1 MDRSVT
7 APSALASSTQLTAI
21 ELKQAFDDAKRYA
34 RKSRSAATWRAY
46 QSDWRQFET
55 WCVKLNLEAL
65 PATPETVS
73 MFVASQAAAGL
84 NPSTLSRRLCAIRLV
99 HLGAGHASPHNALK
113 VTEVMRGIRRDW
125 ARPPEKK
132 IAAIDDD
139 IKRMADAVDP
149 ETAKGLRDRAL
160 LLFGFA
166 GAFRRSELVAVNT
179 WDCIEHDEGLKVT
192 IARSKT
198 DQEGKGHIIAILR
211 QADSPYCPV
220 QALQDWLTVAE
231 IEKDAV
237 FRRMFVHDT
246 VGKQRLS
253 AQSVALVVKEHA
265 RRAGLD
271 WQRYAGHSLRSGY
284 LTSAANQRASIFKM
298 ADQSRHKSLDVLRE
312 YVGREDLFNDHSAEA
327 LLKATPPKPEKTRS

>member
-7 APSALASSTQLTAI
+7 ASRSQLTQI
-21 ELKQAFDDAKRYA
+21 ELDEAFAAAKHYA
-34 RKSRSAATWRAY
+34 QKARADSTWRAY
-46 QSDWRQFET
+46 QSDWRQFEA
-55 WCVKLNLEAL
+55 WCVKLDLEAL

-84 NPSTLSRRLCAIRLV
+84 NPSTLNRRLCAIRLV

-125 ARPPEKK
+125 AQPPEKK
-132 IAAIDDD
+132 VAAIDDD
-139 IKRMADAVDP
+139 IKRMADAVAP

-166 GAFRRSELVAVNT
+166 GAFRRSELVALNT
-179 WDCIEHDEGLKVT
+179 WNCTEQEEGLKVT
-192 IARSKT
+192 IEKSKT
-198 DQEGKGHIIAILR
+198 DQEGTGQVIAILR

-220 QALQDWLTVAE
+220 QALQDWLTVAA
-231 IEKDAV
+231 IEKGAV

-253 AQSVALVVKEHA
+253 AQSVALVIKEHA

-284 LTSAANQRASIFKM
+284 LTSAAQNRASIFKM
-298 ADQSRHKSLDVLRE
+298 ADQSRHKSLDVLRQ
-312 YVGREDLFNDHSAEA
+312 YVQGEDLFADHSAEE
-327 LLKATPPKPEKTRS
+327 LLKPTDPKAEIR